1 MKVRPGSTGR
11 RLGTP
16 RVVASSLP
24 RTIINSS
31 PRRRKVVKPGATSP
45 HAVVQQVTNNLTGK
59 KAVGPWLGPFA
70 ASAETQAKPTDD
82 LMPSTIYMDSQGG
95 CHLDLDPSDDKR
107 MAQQLFKAQSDSG
120 LLSEAANEMAAKL
133 ASQQLEL
140 RREKQQQTRAVQQH
154 SLFAHAAL
162 DKVPV
167 RNDVRRMRMIN
178 QPRRFN

>member
-1 MKVRPGSTGR
+1 
-11 RLGTP
+11 
-16 RVVASSLP
+16 
-24 RTIINSS
+24 
-31 PRRRKVVKPGATSP
+31 
-45 HAVVQQVTNNLTGK
+45 
-59 KAVGPWLGPFA
+59 
-70 ASAETQAKPTDD
+70 
-82 LMPSTIYMDSQGG
+82 MPSTIYMDSQGG